1 MKPSGDNI
9 PGSTVV
15 NATFGPMYE
24 PSLFV
29 VLPYLGSE
37 DYMFKTTS
45 QQTTNHHPNTN
56 CPLHNVTDWR
66 PRGVMATL
74 HAT

>member
-1 MKPSGDNI
+1 MGIHYSPWEDQVKPSGDNI

-45 QQTTNHHPNTN
+45 QPHYKF
-56 CPLHNVTDWR
+56 CLCE
-66 PRGVMATL
+66 ASSS
-74 HAT
+74 

>member
-29 VLPYLGSE
+29 VPTLPG
-37 DYMFKTTS
+37 
-45 QQTTNHHPNTN
+45 Q
-56 CPLHNVTDWR
+56 
-66 PRGVMATL
+66 
-74 HAT
+74 